1 MLLLTSLMKNFPL
14 FLLLFTLFSCFGNKN
29 EFGVLKIDAPDGS
42 IFEDKVMENG
52 VHFYSIKWKRKN
64 EMPSVFMI
72 SKWPNEMSTSE
83 MPSTVQKIIEGTFAS
98 VKAMGGSLIEE
109 NAKVQYE
116 EISGEFVSGNV
127 AYFEHTS
134 KRGNRRVQSVHMV
147 SDGDVIWNGQFS
159 GSKELFQEAMNI
171 FKTMEPQN
179 Q

>member
-14 FLLLFTLFSCFGNKN
+14 FFLLFALFSCFGNKN

-42 IFEDKVMENG
+42 IFEDQVMEDG
-52 VHFYSIKWKRKN
+52 VRFYSIKWKRKN

-83 MPSTVQKIIEGTFAS
+83 MPSTVQKIIEDTFES
-98 VKAMGGSLIEE
+98 VKKSDGSVIEE
-109 NAKVQYE
+109 DAKIQYE
-116 EISGEFVSGNV
+116 EISEKFLSGNV

-134 KRGNRRVQSVHMV
+134 KRGNRRVQSIHMV

-179 Q
+179 

>member
-1 MLLLTSLMKNFPL
+1 MKKYLTLLP
-14 FLLLFTLFSCFGNKN
+14 LLFTIFSCFKNSN
-29 EFGVLKIDAPDGS
+29 EFGVLKIDAPKGS

-52 VHFYSIKWKRKN
+52 VHFYSLKWKRKN

-83 MPSTVQKIIEGTFAS
+83 MPATIQKIIEGTFAS
-98 VKAMGGSLIEE
+98 IKASGGSLIEKD
-109 NAKVQYE
+109 AKVQYE
-116 EISGEFVSGNV
+116 EISEEFVSGNV

-134 KRGNRRVQSVHMV
+134 KRGNRKIQSIHMV

-159 GSKELFQEAMNI
+159 GSKELFQVAMDI

>member
-1 MLLLTSLMKNFPL
+1 
-14 FLLLFTLFSCFGNKN
+14 
-29 EFGVLKIDAPDGS
+29 
-42 IFEDKVMENG
+42 
-52 VHFYSIKWKRKN
+52 
-64 EMPSVFMI
+64 MPSVFMI

-98 VKAMGGSLIEE
+98 VKATGGSLIEE

-159 GSKELFQEAMNI
+159 GSKELFQVAMGI
-171 FKTMEPQN
+171 FKTMEPQK

>member
-1 MLLLTSLMKNFPL
+1 MKKYLTLLP
-14 FLLLFTLFSCFGNKN
+14 LLFTIFSCFKNSN

-42 IFEDKVMENG
+42 TLQDEIMKNC

-116 EISGEFVSGNV
+116 EISEEFVSGNV

-159 GSKELFQEAMNI
+159 GSEELFQEAMNI
-171 FKTMEPQN
+171 FKTMEPPEQN
-179 Q
+179 

>member
-1 MLLLTSLMKNFPL
+1 MKHFTFCVLLMFV
-14 FLLLFTLFSCFGNKN
+14 SCSNRN
-29 EFGVLKIDAPDGS
+29 EFGVLKIDAPEGS
-42 IFEDKVMENG
+42 TLQDEIMKNG

-83 MPSTVQKIIEGTFAS
+83 MPSTVQKIIEGTFES
-98 VKAMGGSLIEE
+98 VKKSDGSVIEE
-109 NAKVQYE
+109 DAKIQNE
-116 EISGEFVSGNV
+116 EISEKFVSGNV

>member
-1 MLLLTSLMKNFPL
+1 MKHFTFCVLLMFV
-14 FLLLFTLFSCFGNKN
+14 SCSNRN
-29 EFGVLKIDAPDGS
+29 EFGVLNIDAPEGS
-42 IFEDKVMENG
+42 IFKDKAMENG

-83 MPSTVQKIIEGTFAS
+83 MPSTVQKIIEGTFES
-98 VKAMGGSLIEE
+98 VKKSDGSVIEE
-109 NAKVQYE
+109 DAKVQYA
-116 EISGEFVSGNV
+116 EISEKFVSGNV

-159 GSKELFQEAMNI
+159 GSKELFKSAMGI
-171 FKTMEPQN
+171 FKTMEP
-179 Q
+179 

>member
-1 MLLLTSLMKNFPL
+1 MKKYLTLLP
-14 FLLLFTLFSCFGNKN
+14 LLFTIFSCFKNSN

-98 VKAMGGSLIEE
+98 IKASGGSLIEE
-109 NAKVQYE
+109 NAKVQYA
-116 EISGEFVSGNV
+116 EISEKFVSGNV

-159 GSKELFQEAMNI
+159 GSEELFQEAMNI
-171 FKTMEPQN
+171 FKTMEPPEQN
-179 Q
+179 

>member
-1 MLLLTSLMKNFPL
+1 MKNFPL
-14 FLLLFTLFSCFGNKN
+14 FFLLFTLFSCSGNKN

-42 IFEDKVMENG
+42 ILQDEIMKNG

-83 MPSTVQKIIEGTFAS
+83 MPSTVQKIIEGTFES
-98 VKAMGGSLIEE
+98 VKKSDGSVIQED
-109 NAKVQYE
+109 AKVQYA
-116 EISGEFVSGNV
+116 EISEKFVSGNV

-171 FKTMEPQN
+171 FKTMQPQN